1 MQRKRQD
8 RQWAAEDSRS
18 RAAAPFH
25 PHLARI
31 PPWSI
36 LPAVNTR
43 RILLWALGLALLA
56 LASGC
61 GVLLVRPTATA
72 PGAETPPLQPTAAA
86 TPRPSGGG
94 RATLAAPHPSPTA
107 GLLRVT
113 FSDEPVQFW
122 SNPNDI
128 TGLLVTEEAIWAA
141 THGGVV
147 RWNGSGEHTLYTTR
161 DGLAADAVAGIAQD
175 AEGRIWV
182 GHVGTVAW
190 SAFDG
195 ARWQAHLDREE
206 AVEAFYQAML
216 AAEPSDPRMWWRR
229 AGSAWLWLPRGDG
242 RIEAYDGARW
252 RIYGA
257 ANGVR
262 SKSWAA
268 AVAPDGQVW
277 AVGEG
282 VSTAQEGDLYW
293 DDHDYFSEIADPQ
306 EITGM
311 AADPDGSLWVSYA
324 APLAG
329 RSGLPGPAESL
340 GGVAR
345 YNLALGRW
353 EGFYQELNE
362 ALPARVYDLRIGSD
376 GVIWA
381 AGQGAVAV
389 RRPLRPWQG
398 LATGDL
404 TVRCVA
410 PDREG
415 RLWLGTAKGL
425 WSMRAD
431 GEDLQGP
438 WLIPSPLLDSEVVA
452 LALDAD
458 ERLVVATA
466 RGASTLAP
474 DGQAEVLLEEPILS
488 AAASPQGE
496 VWLGG
501 ASGLYRLDAMRGPQR
516 EAEETAIAL
525 AFDAEGRLWL
535 CAADGALRRLGQE
548 ALLNVRERVGELPRN
563 MAFDSQGVLW
573 LSLSQGVGM
582 VTPAGDLSLINGE
595 EALLSPDVRRVV
607 VGADDALWAA
617 TARGLARRLPSGRWT
632 RFTVESTGGGLQS
645 GDLRDVRLADDGAL
659 WMTTAAGVSRR
670 SAEADW
676 AYLALPGARWVL
688 PGRDI
693 VWVGAQ
699 GGLYRL
705 RPEAL
710 TAVP

>member
-1 MQRKRQD
+1 M
-8 RQWAAEDSRS
+8 
-18 RAAAPFH
+18 
-25 PHLARI
+25 
-31 PPWSI
+31 
-36 LPAVNTR
+36 NTR
-43 RILLWALGLALLA
+43 RILLWALGLVLLA

-61 GVLLVRPTATA
+61 GVLLVRPTAVPASEATLA
-72 PGAETPPLQPTAAA
+72 PQPTFGA
-86 TPRPSGGG
+86 TPRPSVGGH
-94 RATLAAPHPSPTA
+94 ATLAAPRPSPTA
-107 GLLRVT
+107 GLLQVT

-128 TGLLVTEEAIWAA
+128 TGLLVTEDAIWAA

-147 RWNGSGEHTLYTTR
+147 RWNGSGEHIPYTTR

-175 AEGRIWV
+175 ADGRIWV

-195 ARWQAHLDREE
+195 EAWQAHPDREV
-206 AVEAFYQAML
+206 AVQTYYRAML

-229 AGSAWLWLPRGDG
+229 QGSAWLWLPRGDG

-262 SKSWAA
+262 SGSWAV
-268 AVAPDGQVW
+268 AVAPNGQVW

-293 DDHDYFSEIADPQ
+293 DDHDYFSEVAHPQ

-311 AADPDGSLWVSYA
+311 AVDFDGGLWVSYA

-329 RSGLPGPAESL
+329 RIGLPGPAESL

-362 ALPARVYDLRIGSD
+362 ALPPRIYDLRIGPD

-398 LATGDL
+398 LAVGEL

-410 PDREG
+410 PDAEG

-425 WSMRAD
+425 WSLRAD

-452 LALDAD
+452 LALDAAG
-458 ERLVVATA
+458 RLVVATA

-488 AAASPQGE
+488 AASSPAGE
-496 VWLGG
+496 VWLGT
-501 ASGLYRLDAMRGPQR
+501 ASGLYRLDEKSAPLR
-516 EAEETAIAL
+516 ESDEAALAL
-525 AFDAEGRLWL
+525 AFDAEGLLWL
-535 CAADGALRRLGQE
+535 CDADGGVRRPGHE
-548 ALLNVRERVGELPRN
+548 ALVNVREQVGELPRN

-573 LSLSQGVGM
+573 LSLSQGIGM
-582 VTPAGDLSLINGE
+582 VTPAGEWALINGE
-595 EALLSPDVRRVV
+595 EALLSPDVRRVA

-645 GDLRDVRLADDGAL
+645 RDLRDVRMAADGAL
-659 WMTTAAGVSRR
+659 WITTGAGVSRR

-676 AYLALPGARWVL
+676 AYLSLPGARWVL
-688 PGRDI
+688 PAKDV

-705 RPEAL
+705 RPDAL